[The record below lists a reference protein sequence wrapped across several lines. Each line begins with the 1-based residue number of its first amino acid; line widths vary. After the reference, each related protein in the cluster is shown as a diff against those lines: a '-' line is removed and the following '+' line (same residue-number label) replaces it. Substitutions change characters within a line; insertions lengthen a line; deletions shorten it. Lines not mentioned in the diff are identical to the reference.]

1 MPIKIVTDS
10 TCDLPRQVI
19 DELGITV
26 VPCYINFPEKSYL
39 DGVEIS
45 RKEFYEKLP
54 DYNPPPTTSAP
65 AIGTFAKVYK
75 DLAEKGATSILSI
88 HISSLLS
95 GIFNVATLASEAVQN
110 IVIKTIDAG
119 QLSLGTGLIVEE
131 VARAAKSGLS
141 LEQLINL
148 AKDLSTRTYT
158 FAVVDTLE
166 YLQRSGRVSNMKAIL
181 GSLLQIKPILQMH
194 QAKIH
199 MGAAR
204 TLNGSIDHL
213 MKILKSMGPLEK
225 LALVHTN
232 APGRAAQLFDRSK
245 EFFPDQ
251 KNVYSMDVTPVLGA
265 HLGPGTFGFVAIQK

>member
-10 TCDLPRQVI
+10 TCDLPQQVI
-19 DELGITV
+19 DELEITV

-39 DGVEIS
+39 DGVEIT

-75 DLAEKGATSILSI
+75 DLAEKGATAILSI

-95 GIFNVATLASEAVQN
+95 GIFNVATLASEAVEN
-110 IVIKTIDAG
+110 IAVKTIDVG

-131 VARAAKSGLS
+131 VARAAKSGSS

-148 AKDLSTRTYT
+148 AKDLSVRTYT
-158 FAVVDTLE
+158 FAAVDTLE
-166 YLQRSGRVSNMKAIL
+166 YLQRSGRVSNIKATL

-232 APGRAAQLFDRSK
+232 SPKRAAQLFDCSK
-245 EFFPDQ
+245 EYFPDQ
-251 KNVYSMDVTPVLGA
+251 NNVYSMDVTPVLGA